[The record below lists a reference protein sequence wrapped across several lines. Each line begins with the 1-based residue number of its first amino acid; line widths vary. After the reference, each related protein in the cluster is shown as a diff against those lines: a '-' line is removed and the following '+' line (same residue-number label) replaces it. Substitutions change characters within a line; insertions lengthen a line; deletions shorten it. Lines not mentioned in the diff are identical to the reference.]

1 MMKPSTPQY
10 AVFSSTEEGCC
21 YLLCSDI
28 IGYAP
33 LMDAFLGNEMFE
45 ADEVTCHHQFVL
57 GNERF
62 GKCNVL
68 HLRYIHSD
76 EYQDIEV
83 KALAEFIRIA
93 EEKSWMKLLQ

>member
-1 MMKPSTPQY
+1 MMKPNTPQY

-57 GNERF
+57 GNERLVNAM
-62 GKCNVL
+62 C
-68 HLRYIHSD
+68 YIYATSTRMS
-76 EYQDIEV
+76 I
-83 KALAEFIRIA
+83 KISR
-93 EEKSWMKLLQ
+93 

>member
-1 MMKPSTPQY
+1 MMKPNTPQY

-45 ADEVTCHHQFVL
+45 ADEVTCHHHFIL

-62 GKCNVL
+62 GK
-68 HLRYIHSD
+68 
-76 EYQDIEV
+76 
-83 KALAEFIRIA
+83 
-93 EEKSWMKLLQ
+93 

>member
-1 MMKPSTPQY
+1 MMKPNTPQY

-45 ADEVTCHHQFVL
+45 ADEVTCHHQFAWAM
-57 GNERF
+57 
-62 GKCNVL
+62 NVL
-68 HLRYIHSD
+68 ANAMCYIYATST
-76 EYQDIEV
+76 QMSI
-83 KALAEFIRIA
+83 KISR
-93 EEKSWMKLLQ
+93 